1 MTMKDD
7 NEKVLDLIQGR
18 MAIGEDRYGHGIRKN
33 DDTTQWG
40 TKLDSWTEMGLEEA
54 LDLTIYLS
62 AQLLRVLAN
71 EEEQKRLDKLRVE
84 HVLKMAKT
92 IKRYELIHEN
102 QIRDETMPHPHECNC
117 GGDAIGCQLL
127 EPNCLVIK
135 FHEAKVCDEWCC
147 LCNTDDDLPL
157 L

>member
-7 NEKVLDLIQGR
+7 NEKILELIQER
-18 MAIGEDRYGHGIRKN
+18 MTIGEERYGHGIRKN

-71 EEEQKRLDKLRVE
+71 EEEQKRLDKLRLE

-102 QIRDETMPHPHECNC
+102 QIRDETMPHP
-117 GGDAIGCQLL
+117 
-127 EPNCLVIK
+127 PRM
-135 FHEAKVCDEWCC
+135 
-147 LCNTDDDLPL
+147 
-157 L
+157 

>member
-1 MTMKDD
+1 MSDD
-7 NEKVLDLIQGR
+7 YNEQILELIQGR
-18 MAIGEDRYGHGIRKN
+18 LKLGLERYGHGVQIN

-102 QIRDETMPHPHECNC
+102 QIQEETKYHPHACTC
-117 GGDAIGCQLL
+117 GGDTIGCQLL
-127 EPNCLVIK
+127 KPNCLTIK

-147 LCNTDDDLPL
+147 LCNTDDEPPL

>member
-7 NEKVLDLIQGR
+7 NKRILDLIQER
-18 MAIGEDRYGHGIRKN
+18 MAIGEERYGHGIRKN

-40 TKLDSWTEMGLEEA
+40 TKIDSWTEMGLEEA

-71 EEEQKRLDKLRVE
+71 EEEQKRINKLRVE
-84 HVLKMAKT
+84 HVLKLANR
-92 IKRYELIHEN
+92 IKELEAMLEN
-102 QIRDETMPHPHECNC
+102 KEGDE
-117 GGDAIGCQLL
+117 
-127 EPNCLVIK
+127 
-135 FHEAKVCDEWCC
+135 F
-147 LCNTDDDLPL
+147 PL